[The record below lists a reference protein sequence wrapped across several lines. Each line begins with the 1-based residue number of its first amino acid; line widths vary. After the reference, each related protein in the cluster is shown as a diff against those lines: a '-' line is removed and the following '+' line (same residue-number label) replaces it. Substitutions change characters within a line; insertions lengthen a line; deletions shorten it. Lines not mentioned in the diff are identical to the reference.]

1 MAGGRK
7 VINKKNPVNL
17 ENPAKYN
24 KMIQQNE
31 TEKIAEILEPVF
43 KKNKTV
49 KAVLLGAH
57 SRRMPTGKS
66 DLDSAIIIET
76 DKRFF

>member
-1 MAGGRK
+1 
-7 VINKKNPVNL
+7 
-17 ENPAKYN
+17 
-24 KMIQQNE
+24 MIQQNE